1 MSRGW
6 LKSGKKSARNQFVTE
21 RPITEKSGII
31 KGGRNLNLYRH
42 IIGTMEK
49 GKSIK
54 PSLSQQKER
63 SILLGVVLGLFGL
76 VTGLFAALFAN
87 STAVLSEVLKN
98 ASLTVAVFLSWLSL
112 RKVNVGK
119 TEGYNYGY
127 GKLENFS
134 GLIVAAVMIVS
145 FFFILY
151 HTIERFQA
159 RVEMHPTG
167 VDISL
172 VFSVIALICSI
183 ALWNHD
189 YHLAKKEHSPV
200 MESLWR
206 LYRSKT
212 VSTAVVI
219 LTLVLSVIF
228 SKYAWSLYID
238 PVGSIIVSLFLAYSI
253 YSVSSQS
260 MYDLLDR
267 ALEESLQLV
276 ILRELASHF
285 HEYEALHGIRS
296 RRTGGNVYIEI
307 FLEFEDERKMSE
319 VQEII
324 DAIRTDLE
332 QKIQGSQVV
341 IVPTRSAVI

>member
-1 MSRGW
+1 MR
-6 LKSGKKSARNQFVTE
+6 LL
-21 RPITEKSGII
+21 TEKSGII
-31 KGGRNLNLYRH
+31 KSGCNLNLYRR
-42 IIGTMEK
+42 IIGTMKK

-63 SILLGVVLGLFGL
+63 SILLGVILGLFGL
-76 VTGLFAALFAN
+76 ATGFFAALSAN
-87 STAVLSEVLKN
+87 STALLSEVLKN
-98 ASLTVAVFLSWLSL
+98 TGLTIAVFLSWLSL
-112 RKVNVGK
+112 RKVRLGK

-145 FFFILY
+145 FFLILY
-151 HTIERFQA
+151 HTVERFQA
-159 RVEMHPTG
+159 RVEMHPAG
-167 VDISL
+167 VDIGI

-212 VSTAVVI
+212 VSTGVVI
-219 LTLVLSVIF
+219 LTLLLSVAF
-228 SKYAWSLYID
+228 SKHAWSLYID
-238 PVGSIIVSLFLAYSI
+238 PIGSIIVSLFLAYSI

-267 ALEESLQLV
+267 ALEESLQLI

-285 HEYEALHGIRS
+285 DEYEALHGIRS
-296 RRTGGNVYIEI
+296 RRTGGNTYIEI

-319 VQEII
+319 VQQII
-324 DAIRTDLE
+324 DSIKIDLE
-332 QKIQGSQVV
+332 QKIQDSHVV
-341 IVPTRSAVI
+341 IVPTRSALT

>member
-1 MSRGW
+1 M
-6 LKSGKKSARNQFVTE
+6 K
-21 RPITEKSGII
+21 PIIVKSGII
-31 KGGRNLNLYRH
+31 KGNCNINPYRH
-42 IIGTMEK
+42 ITGKMKREK
-49 GKSIK
+49 PIK

-63 SILLGVVLGLFGL
+63 SILLGVILGLFGL
-76 VTGLFAALFAN
+76 VTGLFAALSAN
-87 STAVLSEVLKN
+87 STAILSEVLKN
-98 ASLTVAVFLSWLSL
+98 AGLTIAVLLSWLSL
-112 RKVNVGK
+112 RKVRVGK

-134 GLIVAAVMIVS
+134 GLIVAVVMIVS
-145 FFFILY
+145 FFLILY
-151 HTIERFQA
+151 HTVERFQT
-159 RVEMHPTG
+159 RIEMHPVG
-167 VDISL
+167 VDIGL

-183 ALWNHD
+183 AMWNHD

-212 VSTAVVI
+212 ITTGVVI
-219 LTLVLSVIF
+219 LSLLLSVVF
-228 SKYAWSLYID
+228 RNHGWSLYID
-238 PVGSIIVSLFLAYSI
+238 PVGSIIVSMFLAYSI

-285 HEYEALHGIRS
+285 NEYEALHGIRS

-319 VQEII
+319 VQQII
-324 DAIRTDLE
+324 DSIKTDLE
-332 QKIQGSQVV
+332 QKIQGSHVV
-341 IVPTRSAVI
+341 IAPTRSAVT